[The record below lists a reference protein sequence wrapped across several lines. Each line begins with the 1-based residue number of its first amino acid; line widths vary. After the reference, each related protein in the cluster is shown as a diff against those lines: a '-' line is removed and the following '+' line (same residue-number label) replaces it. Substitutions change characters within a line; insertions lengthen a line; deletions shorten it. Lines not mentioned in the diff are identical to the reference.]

1 MPTITSEHAYS
12 FQELL
17 CMYMLIDT
25 YLVPMVQAVEGALS
39 MISSVQELA
48 DSTPPVDNKLSRFG
62 NPAFRDFYD
71 KVNNVHTFTGRPYIR
86 STELILIVPL

>member
-1 MPTITSEHAYS
+1 
-12 FQELL
+12 
-17 CMYMLIDT
+17 
-25 YLVPMVQAVEGALS
+25 MVQAVEGALS

-71 KVNNVHTFTGRPYIR
+71 KVNNVRTVTDQSIRR
-86 STELILIVPL
+86 STVLTLIVPL

>member
-1 MPTITSEHAYS
+1 
-12 FQELL
+12 
-17 CMYMLIDT
+17 
-25 YLVPMVQAVEGALS
+25 

-71 KVNNVHTFTGRPYIR
+71 KVTDVSVAVSLHRLVSLSGHAGGRR
-86 STELILIVPL
+86 S